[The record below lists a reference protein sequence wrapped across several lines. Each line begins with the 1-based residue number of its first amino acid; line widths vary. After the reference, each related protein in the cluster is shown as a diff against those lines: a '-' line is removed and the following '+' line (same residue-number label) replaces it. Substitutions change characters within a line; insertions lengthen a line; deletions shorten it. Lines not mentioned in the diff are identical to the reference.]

1 MSEPT
6 LAAAR
11 TGDGTAFQALTAPYW
26 AELRVHCYRML
37 GSRQDAEDVLQETML
52 AAWRALDGFQGRSSL
67 RAWLYRIATNRC
79 LNALRDADRRPRNWY
94 TPEVPL
100 PPATRTGEVTW
111 LEPYPDRLLDGL
123 PDRAPGPD
131 VRYELRESVSL
142 AFLTTLQLLPP
153 RQRAVLVLRDVLGY
167 RAAEVADLLDTT
179 EEAVTSAL
187 KRARAALAQ
196 RNGGPPAPG
205 AQEAA
210 QGGAGSAH
218 ERRLAER
225 FATAFQAGDVPAVV
239 ALLTDDAWL
248 TMPPLALEYQGRA
261 TIGGFLESVPF
272 REGRGYRLVP
282 VRANGQPAFGCY
294 LLHPRSPVPQPH
306 GLVVLTV
313 ADEGICAITRF
324 NDNSLLAAFGLPR
337 TLL

>member
-1 MSEPT
+1 VTIAEAPTVSELT

-79 LNALRDADRRPRNWY
+79 LNALRDADRRPRNRY

-111 LEPYPDRLLDGL
+111 LEPYPDQLLDGL
-123 PDRAPGPD
+123 PDRAPGPE

-167 RAAEVADLLDTT
+167 RAAEVADLLDT
-179 EEAVTSAL
+179 
-187 KRARAALAQ
+187 
-196 RNGGPPAPG
+196 
-205 AQEAA
+205 
-210 QGGAGSAH
+210 
-218 ERRLAER
+218 
-225 FATAFQAGDVPAVV
+225 
-239 ALLTDDAWL
+239 DDAWL

-261 TIGGFLESVPF
+261 AIGGFLESVPF
-272 REGRGYRLVP
+272 REGRRYRLVP

-294 LLHPRSPVPQPH
+294 LLHPRSPVQHPH

-313 ADEGICAITRF
+313 ADGGICAITRF
-324 NDNSLLAAFGLPR
+324 NDNSLLPAFGLPR